1 MSDKFRFIG
10 ESIEQRDVIASQ
22 CSHWRGNPF
31 LLAKP
36 EEFGDA
42 DRHGPAA
49 LAMTEENRNSPL
61 NPNREVGVP
70 ACSIGGAK
78 GMAKA
83 VYVEIIE
90 KTCYHE

>member
-49 LAMTEENRNSPL
+49 LAMTGED
-61 NPNREVGVP
+61 
-70 ACSIGGAK
+70 
-78 GMAKA
+78 
-83 VYVEIIE
+83 
-90 KTCYHE
+90 